1 MAIIFFAVG
10 ETAQVGEFPRRNKLV
25 SSDNYSVLTQP
36 GYLSNSTT
44 SGKQVFPTDIID
56 VLYNYTG
63 TSSFNSASAF
73 GTGTY
78 QQFVPVF
85 NSGVITLSPVSFV
98 TVQKTITQS
107 QILNMHTTNI
117 QLVAPQG
124 ANTLIMG
131 TICTAY
137 INFQI
142 TPFSGGGT
150 TLIQFGN
157 VTAGDGLNALQDS
170 NFGPDNLTGSVSVLN
185 TFVAPTNYAGQTN
198 LGIYMGN
205 DTAPFTGGSAK
216 STILVS
222 LTYQVV
228 LATI

>member
-1 MAIIFFAVG
+1 MAIIFFSVD
-10 ETAQVGEFPRRNKLV
+10 ETSQVGEFPRRNKLV

-36 GYLSNSTT
+36 GYLNNSTT

-56 VLYNYTG
+56 VLYNYTA

-78 QQFVPVF
+78 QQFVPIF
-85 NSGVITLSPVSFV
+85 NNGVITLSPASFV

-124 ANTLIMG
+124 PNTLIMG

-137 INFQI
+137 INFQT

-150 TLIQFGN
+150 TFIQFGN
-157 VTAGDGLNALQDS
+157 VTPSFGENALGNS
-170 NFGPDNLTGSVSVLN
+170 NFGAGNLTGSVNVLN
-185 TFVAPTNYAGQTN
+185 TFIAPTNYTGGTN

-205 DTAPFTGGSAK
+205 DTAPFTGGNAK
-216 STILVS
+216 STIVVS